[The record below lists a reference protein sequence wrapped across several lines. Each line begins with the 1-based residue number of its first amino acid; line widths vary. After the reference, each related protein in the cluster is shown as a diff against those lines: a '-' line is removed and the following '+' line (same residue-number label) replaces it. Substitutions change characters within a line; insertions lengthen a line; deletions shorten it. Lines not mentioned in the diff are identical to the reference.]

1 MNAFFP
7 IVVGGLDIFQLI
19 VLYRMLLEFTMSV
32 LYRRN
37 LVQEGAGSVTTF
49 HRIRIGKLE
58 LCVKDYSP
66 CSFLRELFILVLCV
80 HMVLAK

>member
-7 IVVGGLDIFQLI
+7 IVVGGLNIFQLI

-37 LVQEGAGSVTTF
+37 LV
-49 HRIRIGKLE
+49 
-58 LCVKDYSP
+58 
-66 CSFLRELFILVLCV
+66 
-80 HMVLAK
+80 